1 MHRQLANSTP
11 PAQSSCVQKLACA
24 VCSRRYPASGYLPRC
39 ECGGPLLFDKTW
51 PPDIT
56 FGNLLSA
63 DPGIWRYA
71 AFVADIS
78 AHITLNEGHTPLI
91 MARRL
96 PDHYGVEAS
105 LFLKHEGLNPTA
117 SFKDRGMALSISA
130 AVAARL
136 ERVIIASTGNAS
148 ASCAAYCA
156 NAGLPCIVL
165 IPSSTE
171 ASKIRKTLICNPQV
185 FAVNGTISDCVE
197 LARRAE
203 GHGCFNATTITTL
216 NPLCTEGNT
225 TIAYELFEELGQVP
239 DWVLVPVGAGPL
251 LVGIARGFASLVA
264 LEAASHVPRMVAV
277 QAAGCSP
284 LWRAWKSQR
293 PVEPWMELL
302 DSRIFAL
309 ADPLR
314 GYVHD
319 GRLTL
324 EQVRASGGC
333 VVALADREFY
343 EAQADLARYEGVF
356 AEPAAAAGMA
366 AFRRLSATQQ
376 IKAGEIVVSIVT
388 GHGLN
393 EAVEL
398 DRLPEVEGIDN
409 DIQTLMRHWHLS

>member
-1 MHRQLANSTP
+1 
-11 PAQSSCVQKLACA
+11 
-24 VCSRRYPASGYLPRC
+24 
-39 ECGGPLLFDKTW
+39 
-51 PPDIT
+51 
-56 FGNLLSA
+56 
-63 DPGIWRYA
+63 
-71 AFVADIS
+71 VADSS
-78 AHITLNEGHTPLI
+78 AHITLSEGRTPLI
-91 MARRL
+91 TARRL
-96 PDHYGVEAS
+96 PDHYGVEAN
-105 LFLKHEGLNPTA
+105 LILKHEGLNPTA

-130 AVAARL
+130 AAAARL

-156 NAGLPCIVL
+156 TAGLACIVL

-171 ASKIRKTLICNPQV
+171 VSKLRKTLICNPQV
-185 FAVNGTISDCVE
+185 FAVDGTISDCVE
-197 LARRAE
+197 LARQAE
-203 GHGCFNATTITTL
+203 GYGCFNATTITTL

-251 LVGIARGFASLVA
+251 LIGIARGFATLVA
-264 LEAASHVPRMVAV
+264 LRAASHLPRMVAV

-284 LWRAWKSQR
+284 LWRAWRSNR
-293 PVEPWMELL
+293 PVEPWQEPL

-324 EQVRASGGC
+324 EHVRATGGS
-333 VVALADREFY
+333 VVALADGEFY
-343 EAQADLARYEGVF
+343 QAQVDLAHYEGVF
-356 AEPAAAAGMA
+356 AEPAAAAGIA

-376 IKAGEIVVSIVT
+376 IKAGEVVVSVVT

-393 EAVEL
+393 ETVEL
-398 DRLPEVEGIDN
+398 DRLPEVENIDN
-409 DIQTLMRHWHLS
+409 DIQTLMRRWHLS